1 MHCAFCQLAR
11 VSISPT
17 ISPAQRPDCPVPHR
31 RGRAGTIPMRIQ
43 NFPIVFF
50 VSSFLALWFSTRA
63 GVFIGRRM
71 RPLSAEAR
79 EDYNIV
85 LTSTLT
91 LLGLIIG
98 FSFSM
103 AISRYDQRKNYE
115 EEETNAIGTEY
126 VRAELLPAA
135 EAAAVK
141 ELLRKYVAQRV
152 LFYTTRDEQQ
162 LLRINAYTSQLQ
174 DQMWSVVRDAA
185 AAKPSPTTSLAAS
198 GMNDVLNSQGYT
210 RAAWLNRIPTEAWV
224 LMIAIAIC
232 SNFLVGYG
240 ARQTGT
246 GLLIVLPFVLAI
258 AFFLVSDIDSPRR
271 GGSRVGP
278 QNLENLSRSLQENK

>member
-1 MHCAFCQLAR
+1 MHCASCQLAR
-11 VSISPT
+11 ISISRTISPT
-17 ISPAQRPDCPVPHR
+17 QRPRPAIEEAEPVP
-31 RGRAGTIPMRIQ
+31 PMRIQ
-43 NFPIVFF
+43 NFPIVFL

-63 GVFIGRRM
+63 GVFIGGRM
-71 RPLSAEAR
+71 RPLSEEAR

-135 EAAAVK
+135 DAAALK
-141 ELLRKYVAQRV
+141 ELLRKYVAQRA
-152 LFYTTRDEQQ
+152 LFYTTRDEQE

-174 DQMWSVVRDAA
+174 EQMWSAVRNAA

-210 RAAWLNRIPTEAWV
+210 QAAWLNRIPTEAWV

-278 QNLENLSRSLQENK
+278 QNLVSLSRSLQVNKY

>member
-1 MHCAFCQLAR
+1 
-11 VSISPT
+11 
-17 ISPAQRPDCPVPHR
+17 
-31 RGRAGTIPMRIQ
+31 MRIQ
-43 NFPIVFF
+43 NFPIVFL

-63 GVFIGRRM
+63 GVFIGGRM
-71 RPLSAEAR
+71 RPLSEEAR

-135 EAAAVK
+135 DAAALK
-141 ELLRKYVAQRV
+141 ELLRKYVAQRA
-152 LFYTTRDEQQ
+152 LFYTTRDEQE

-174 DQMWSVVRDAA
+174 EQMWSAVRNAA

-210 RAAWLNRIPTEAWV
+210 QAAWLNRIPTEAWV

-278 QNLENLSRSLQENK
+278 QNLVSFSRSLQVNKY

>member
-1 MHCAFCQLAR
+1 
-11 VSISPT
+11 
-17 ISPAQRPDCPVPHR
+17 
-31 RGRAGTIPMRIQ
+31 MRIQ
-43 NFPIVFF
+43 HFPIVFF
-50 VSSFLALWFSTRA
+50 VSSFLGLWISTRI
-63 GVFIGRRM
+63 GVFIGRKM
-71 RPLSAEAR
+71 RPLSEEAR

-103 AISRYDQRKNYE
+103 AISRYDQRKTCE
-115 EEETNAIGTEY
+115 GEETNAIGTEY
-126 VRAELLPAA
+126 VRADLLPAA
-135 EAAAVK
+135 DAAAVK
-141 ELLRKYVAQRV
+141 ELLGKYVAQRA

-162 LLRINAYTSQLQ
+162 LSAIHTSTAQLQ
-174 DQMWSVVRDAA
+174 SQMWSVVQTAA
-185 AAKPSPTTSLAAS
+185 TSKPSPTTSLAAS

-210 RAAWLNRIPTEAWV
+210 QAAWLNRIPTEAWV

-278 QNLENLSRSLQENK
+278 QNLDNLSRSLQKNK